1 VEDIV
6 KTCKQCGQTKAW
18 PVWLRGLICHDCTKI
33 NKKAYYAAKPEKY
46 KALSRAYAKAN
57 PEKLKAYQDRTKGH
71 RRKKNL
77 MKKYGITEEQFNQM
91 FEEQGR
97 CCAICKSSTAN
108 AGRYGW
114 HTDHCHETNKVR
126 GILCHGCNI
135 GIGNL
140 RHNPTTLRA
149 AAEYLEYRQ

>member
-1 VEDIV
+1 MERTLTCRQCFAV
-6 KTCKQCGQTKAW
+6 KTFPAW
-18 PVWLRGLICHDCTKI
+18 LKGARCHDCTKE
-33 NKKAYYAAKPEKY
+33 NKKAYYWAKPEKY
-46 KALSRAYAKAN
+46 RALVNKYAKAN
-57 PEKLKAYQDRTKGH
+57 PDKIKAYQERTKGH

-91 FEEQGR
+91 FLDQGSV
-97 CCAICKSSTAN
+97 CAICKSPTAN

-114 HTDHCHETNKVR
+114 HTDHCHKTNKVR

-140 RHNPTTLRA
+140 RHNPDFLRA
-149 AAEYLEYRQ
+149 AAQYLELYQ